1 MWVVVC
7 SLDRLLGRRTR
18 RRFGTATVRFLQC
31 LGVVFG
37 RSRKLNR
44 SCCSGCTI
52 VVDCGDGAG
61 VWEDT
66 TITTIDVVVAHHQV
80 LIGCGKKGRR
90 WSPPLTRQCG
100 AFVARV
106 FFTFGCRRC
115 SSIISIHTIHH
126 GRHGIGNGWQQ
137 RGTSRGV
144 RWRLWLLWRRRMARH
159 IDDDDDRSIDECYSR
174 RGYVTVFSLVGW
186 LVRRVVEKRKRP
198 LFFVAVMSLQSNL
211 RHRQTHG
218 L

>member
-7 SLDRLLGRRTR
+7 SLNRLLGRRTR

-44 SCCSGCTI
+44 SCTI
-52 VVDCGDGAG
+52 VVDRGDGAG
-61 VWEDT
+61 VWGDT
-66 TITTIDVVVAHHQV
+66 TIIVAVAHHKV

-115 SSIISIHTIHH
+115 SSISISIHTIHH
-126 GRHGIGNGWQQ
+126 GRHGIGNGW
-137 RGTSRGV
+137 
-144 RWRLWLLWRRRMARH
+144 
-159 IDDDDDRSIDECYSR
+159 
-174 RGYVTVFSLVGW
+174 
-186 LVRRVVEKRKRP
+186 
-198 LFFVAVMSLQSNL
+198 
-211 RHRQTHG
+211 
-218 L
+218 